1 MLKVKKQIPFKITS
15 FNEKEYLQNQND
27 IKNSLKNLYIGN
39 KNKQKTIDEY
49 AQLVTQVREDY
60 AKLQNKCLHLE
71 QTLQKYKKYIDDRWQ
86 RPIRRNNRNW
96 QEPLRKRKYYNKKE
110 EDEEVEEEDDGNDY
124 NANKYYAKNDNIRYV
139 KPQNNKKRRIVY
151 VDEVDENEDDKEE
164 APQDPEPQEKKI
176 KKTPT
181 KKNIKN

>member
-1 MLKVKKQIPFKITS
+1 MFQVKKKALRKAINLVQIPKRRKFKQVPNLMS
-15 FNEKEYLQNQND
+15 SLLM
-27 IKNSLKNLYIGN
+27 IKFYQFQTQCFYCQLGTCCLSLFLS
-39 KNKQKTIDEY
+39 
-49 AQLVTQVREDY
+49 
-60 AKLQNKCLHLE
+60 
-71 QTLQKYKKYIDDRWQ
+71 
-86 RPIRRNNRNW
+86 
-96 QEPLRKRKYYNKKE
+96 LR
-110 EDEEVEEEDDGNDY
+110 